1 KINRTAS
8 HTENVVST
16 PGFGAKSTPSNI
28 SYLRS
33 RVPCVFRWHC
43 STWVKLIGS
52 KHPNAVQPYIWA
64 PFILMG
70 R

>member
-1 KINRTAS
+1 M
-8 HTENVVST
+8 
-16 PGFGAKSTPSNI
+16 
-28 SYLRS
+28 
-33 RVPCVFRWHC
+33 FRWHC
-43 STWVKLIGS
+43 STWVKGANRGLPRAVALQRAMLKLIGS